1 MGQPRPLF
9 HLFSS
14 FQTHITN
21 FTTNRYGKKV
31 HPVYLRCWDSNSRP
45 WEHESPPITTRPGL
59 PPNRRAF
66 FVSKVKL
73 LNFLSLYVVN
83 PFLLTTTLFSLLWS
97 RISSIMDRLHTL
109 GIKKVS
115 FLRLTKKAFIKMLR
129 YLFGGWIA
137 VLPKALC
144 FKGKLHRVESMLQ
157 NFFWSKSRFSKNNE
171 IEWKFLLM
179 PKPTQNLEKQ
189 CYF

>member
-1 MGQPRPLF
+1 MSRAEKRKATFQQKSIILKMGQPRPLF

-73 LNFLSLYVVN
+73 LNFFVSLCRKSFFIDDDFVQSFVKPDLIN
-83 PFLLTTTLFSLLWS
+83 NG
-97 RISSIMDRLHTL
+97 SSPH
-109 GIKKVS
+109 
-115 FLRLTKKAFIKMLR
+115 FR
-129 YLFGGWIA
+129 Y
-137 VLPKALC
+137 
-144 FKGKLHRVESMLQ
+144 
-157 NFFWSKSRFSKNNE
+157 
-171 IEWKFLLM
+171 
-179 PKPTQNLEKQ
+179 
-189 CYF
+189 